1 MENKKVSIL
10 NQEILHD
17 GFLKV
22 SRYTLQRSMYDG
34 GMSDPIIR
42 EVMERGHAVAVL
54 MYDPKRDEVVVV
66 EEFRIGAIHEDEPWV
81 LGLVAGMVEEGEEA
95 EDVAR
100 REAEEESGAVVR
112 ELEFIANYYCSAGGT
127 TETTAVFYAEIDTSE
142 VAGVHGLDGERE
154 DIKVVKMPAPEF
166 ITSLSNPKS
175 SLIRAP
181 SFVCIVGFTRP

>member
-1 MENKKVSIL
+1 MGNKKVSIL

-54 MYDPKRDEVVVV
+54 MYDPKRDEIVVV

-127 TETTAVFYAEIDTSE
+127 TETTAVFYAEIDASE
-142 VAGVHGLDGERE
+142 VDGVHGLDGESE
-154 DIKVVKMPAPEF
+154 DIKVVKMPAQEF
-166 ITSLSNPKS
+166 IDSLSNPTLHTA
-175 SLIRAP
+175 SLLVAGFWFKER
-181 SFVCIVGFTRP
+181 FV

>member
-1 MENKKVSIL
+1 MGTKKVSIL
-10 NQEILHD
+10 DKETLHD

-34 GMSDPIIR
+34 GMSGTITR

-54 MYDPKRDEVVVV
+54 MYDPKRDEIVVV
-66 EEFRIGAIHEDEPWV
+66 EEFRIGAIHEDEPWL

-100 REAEEESGAVVR
+100 REAEEESGADVQ

-127 TETTAVFYAEIDTSE
+127 TETTAVFYAEIDASK
-142 VAGVHGLDGERE
+142 VDGVHGLEGESE
-154 DIKVVKMPAPEF
+154 DIKVVKMSAQSF
-166 ITSLSNPKS
+166 IDSLAKPTLHTA
-175 SLIRAP
+175 SLLVAGLWFKARK
-181 SFVCIVGFTRP
+181 